1 MRLGSILLF
10 ILFFSVSGG
19 ASAQR
24 ILPAEAALGKVDAFE
39 YPHAKIA
46 GKTYRLAP
54 GARIFDSWN
63 RVVMPPALP
72 QDARV
77 LYLVDGNGDLSR
89 VWLLTPEEL
98 AREELKRRR

>member
-1 MRLGSILLF
+1 MRSSPIFLF
-10 ILFFSVSGG
+10 ILFFFFAGG
-19 ASAQR
+19 AAAQR
-24 ILPAEAALGKVDAFE
+24 LLPQEAALGKVDAFE
-39 YPHAKIA
+39 YPYAQIA

-54 GARIFDSWN
+54 GARIFDTWN

-72 QDARV
+72 ADARV